1 VNLQE
6 PVETKSEPS
15 GMEALLDEALRT
27 LSPDEQAGIFAR
39 FFEGRDFPEIAQT
52 FAITEHAARKR
63 ISRCL
68 AKLQTFMQKRRAK
81 VTLETLSGL
90 LIALPT
96 QEASNQA
103 LRSAIAATHAVWK
116 GKVAVGNAVTLA
128 NHAMQLLRWRFLG
141 SLGLRI
147 AVPVLVLAIAAWSL
161 FQWHPPVS
169 YRLNKIGK
177 AWGVIDR
184 RIMDHRRY
192 VMGTPANAPNYNA
205 IVQRQLDDIFPPSK
219 RLMDEL
225 KLLILPPD
233 ERKRAEAYFMAEFE
247 AVLKL
252 SHVQK
257 TQLSSYVHEHLAQG
271 ATFHDAMYA
280 LGKNTRTEAGE
291 IKAMLSPDQQQ
302 LFDQAFGE
310 DGVLLFSYAQVTAVG
325 VLGGGG
331 E

>member
-1 VNLQE
+1 
-6 PVETKSEPS
+6 
-15 GMEALLDEALRT
+15 
-27 LSPDEQAGIFAR
+27 
-39 FFEGRDFPEIAQT
+39 
-52 FAITEHAARKR
+52 
-63 ISRCL
+63 
-68 AKLQTFMQKRRAK
+68 
-81 VTLETLSGL
+81 
-90 LIALPT
+90 
-96 QEASNQA
+96 
-103 LRSAIAATHAVWK
+103 
-116 GKVAVGNAVTLA
+116 
-128 NHAMQLLRWRFLG
+128 
-141 SLGLRI
+141 
-147 AVPVLVLAIAAWSL
+147 
-161 FQWHPPVS
+161 
-169 YRLNKIGK
+169 
-177 AWGVIDR
+177 
-184 RIMDHRRY
+184 
-192 VMGTPANAPNYNA
+192 
-205 IVQRQLDDIFPPSK
+205 
-219 RLMDEL
+219 MDEL